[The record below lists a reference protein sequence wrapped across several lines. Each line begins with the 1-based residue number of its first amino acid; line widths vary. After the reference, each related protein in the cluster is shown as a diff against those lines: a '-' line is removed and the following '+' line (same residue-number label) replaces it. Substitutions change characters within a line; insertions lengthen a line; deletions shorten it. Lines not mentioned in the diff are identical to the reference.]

1 MSKEKLKLLC
11 SLFFTFSKISPVSF
25 GGGYAMVPLLER
37 AVTQKKKWV
46 KTEDITDVL
55 VMAQSVP
62 GSIAVNTA
70 TFIGYRLVGIPGA
83 IAATLG
89 IVTPTFLIVLALAA
103 LFMSFKDHPLVQ
115 AAFMGIRPAIIALIA
130 YAAVN
135 IGKTSIFNKG
145 TATIALVA
153 LAVFLFVPVNPIIVL
168 IAGGLLG
175 VLLHVKKIK
184 ANSKSNEQRSESS
197 EQSNMRNAH

>member
-1 MSKEKLKLLC
+1 MRNKSKLKLLWN
-11 SLFFTFSKISPVSF
+11 LFFTFSKISPVSF

-37 AVTQKKKWV
+37 SVTQKKKWV
-46 KTEDITDVL
+46 KAEDITDVL

-89 IVTPTFLIVLALAA
+89 IVLPTFFIVLILAA
-103 LFMSFKDHPLVQ
+103 LFLSFKDNPLIQ

-145 TATIALVA
+145 TTVIALIA
-153 LAVFLFVPVNPIIVL
+153 LLIFLFIPVNPIIVL
-168 IAGGLLG
+168 IVGGLLG
-175 VLLHVKKIK
+175 ILLHLKKITLK
-184 ANSKSNEQRSESS
+184 SKSESEKHKV
-197 EQSNMRNAH
+197 RNAQ